1 MAMKLGVSKRSLGSA
16 SDDPVRSTG
25 CGRSPRRSSLRYEWV
40 KTTSAPSP
48 RPGVWS
54 GIVHRRT
61 RSSAASVALLCTGV
75 AIVAAG
81 LATSHLAMVATGVLV
96 IVLGWVTAASG
107 AVRPMR

>member
-1 MAMKLGVSKRSLGSA
+1 MGENHQCAVP
-16 SDDPVRSTG
+16 DPG
-25 CGRSPRRSSLRYEWV
+25 IG
-40 KTTSAPSP
+40 
-48 RPGVWS
+48 S

-75 AIVAAG
+75 VIVAAG

-96 IVLGWVTAASG
+96 IVLGWVAAAFG